1 MSFSSD
7 LIEEVLDVLHSI
19 AGDVDSRDIEDVIEG
34 QRENLSERSLKKI
47 VLPIVETYGRKAD
60 NADERDYDDL
70 VERYGGIIAKAI
82 AYQAIAQES
91 LTRQLNRR
99 DKDDF
104 LEACNKYDRIV
115 SDFQDGDDRPRRK
128 SRRDEEER
136 PRRKSRRDRSDSKD
150 RHSNSFEREGDEK
163 PTRKPRREERKEEE
177 EVVKEVIESL
187 EDGTAITAENYHLL
201 PAIAKDVPIY
211 FAGVEEL
218 RFNEDAG
225 VATVNILDG
234 NFKVNY
240 EKHRTDLYL
249 SGNRELNNIPISIEE
264 LDKKLLKAATETVT
278 AFIEKEANQVDV
290 ETPVQRTSI
299 SKSTIVSGTYRINE
313 SVLGMEEVIRQA
325 CIDVADNPD
334 IENCAVGISVIHDI
348 VRLSDVDRTSEEY
361 AEFITCASSLSIEPK
376 LADVKSALIAA
387 TKVFSPAQYDII
399 HRIYNAA
406 VCNALSV
413 SLKLGI
419 KTDSIVRSWSDIE
432 ELINTTYLEQP
443 QIVPVIEM
451 NLCAS
456 IPTFYEDVETLS
468 IVRNYI
474 FLPISQN
481 EFTISSPVRY
491 GTINKST
498 RPELFGM
505 IQKLVT
511 TNVPQETFKAYTT
524 IVTNDNYS
532 IPVFKNRSLVTD
544 IGYYACKPI

>member
-7 LIEEVLDVLHSI
+7 LMEEVLDVLHSI
-19 AGDVDSRDIEDVIEG
+19 AGDVDSRDVEDVIEG
-34 QRENLSERSLKKI
+34 QRENLTDRSLKKI
-47 VLPIVETYGRKAD
+47 VLPIVETYGRKAED
-60 NADERDYDDL
+60 ADERGYDDL

-82 AYQAIAQES
+82 AYQAISQER

-104 LEACNKYDRIV
+104 LEACEKYDRIV
-115 SDFQDGDDRPRRK
+115 SEFQDGDDRPRRK
-128 SRRDEEER
+128 NRRDEDER
-136 PRRKSRRDRSDSKD
+136 PRRKSRRERSDTKD

-163 PTRKPRREERKEEE
+163 QTRKSRREERKEEP
-177 EVVKEVIESL
+177 VVEQVVDEGL
-187 EDGTAITAENYHLL
+187 EDGTAITADNYYLL

-218 RFNEDAG
+218 RFNEDVG
-225 VATVNILDG
+225 VATVNVLDG

-249 SGNRELNNIPISIEE
+249 SGNRDLNNVPISIEE
-264 LDKKLLKAATETVT
+264 LDKKLLKAAAETVT
-278 AFIEKEANQVDV
+278 AYIEKEANQTSV
-290 ETPVQRTSI
+290 ESPVQRTSI
-299 SKSTIVSGTYRINE
+299 SKNTIVTGTYRIDE
-313 SVLGMEEVIRQA
+313 SVLGMEDVVRKA

-334 IENCAVGISVIHDI
+334 IDNCAVGISVIHDI
-348 VRLSDVDRTSEEY
+348 VKLKDIDRTSEEY
-361 AEFITCASSLSIEPK
+361 AEFITCTNALSIEAK
-376 LADVKSALIAA
+376 LADVKTALIAA
-387 TKVFSPAQYDII
+387 TKIFSPAQYDII
-399 HRIYNAA
+399 HRIFNAA

-419 KTDSIVRSWSDIE
+419 KTDSVIRSWGDIE
-432 ELINTTYLEQP
+432 ELINNTYLEQP
-443 QIVPVIEM
+443 QIVPIIEM

-491 GTINKST
+491 GTINKSS

-505 IQKLVT
+505 IQKLLT

-544 IGYYACKPI
+544 VGYYACKPI

>member
-7 LIEEVLDVLHSI
+7 LMEEVLDVLHSI

-240 EKHRTDLYL
+240 EKHRTDLY
-249 SGNRELNNIPISIEE
+249 
-264 LDKKLLKAATETVT
+264 
-278 AFIEKEANQVDV
+278 
-290 ETPVQRTSI
+290 
-299 SKSTIVSGTYRINE
+299 
-313 SVLGMEEVIRQA
+313 
-325 CIDVADNPD
+325 
-334 IENCAVGISVIHDI
+334 
-348 VRLSDVDRTSEEY
+348 
-361 AEFITCASSLSIEPK
+361 
-376 LADVKSALIAA
+376 
-387 TKVFSPAQYDII
+387 
-399 HRIYNAA
+399 
-406 VCNALSV
+406 
-413 SLKLGI
+413 
-419 KTDSIVRSWSDIE
+419 
-432 ELINTTYLEQP
+432 
-443 QIVPVIEM
+443 
-451 NLCAS
+451 
-456 IPTFYEDVETLS
+456 
-468 IVRNYI
+468 
-474 FLPISQN
+474 
-481 EFTISSPVRY
+481 
-491 GTINKST
+491 
-498 RPELFGM
+498 
-505 IQKLVT
+505 
-511 TNVPQETFKAYTT
+511 
-524 IVTNDNYS
+524 
-532 IPVFKNRSLVTD
+532 
-544 IGYYACKPI
+544 